1 MRGQDLQQETGQD
14 QKDQKVLEK
23 TEDNKSSF
31 SQEIQTSVHALLSHC
46 CCRVS
51 KSPLVTTGKN
61 QDSSCSI
68 KFKLVQTRLN
78 LLMILAGQISQISD
92 ERGSEWWRTIIWT
105 TKILKV

>member
-1 MRGQDLQQETGQD
+1 MRGQDLQQQTGCRFE
-14 QKDQKVLEK
+14 DQKVSEK
-23 TEDNKSSF
+23 TEDKSSF
-31 SQEIQTSVHALLSHC
+31 SQIQTSVHALLSHC
-46 CCRVS
+46 CCLS
-51 KSPLVTTGKN
+51 SQLVATGNN
-61 QDSSCSI
+61 QDSFCSI

>member
-1 MRGQDLQQETGQD
+1 MRGQDLQQQTGCRFE
-14 QKDQKVLEK
+14 DQKVSEK

>member
-14 QKDQKVLEK
+14 QKDQKVSEK

-31 SQEIQTSVHALLSHC
+31 SEQIQTSVHALLSHC

>member
-14 QKDQKVLEK
+14 QKDQKVFEK

-31 SQEIQTSVHALLSHC
+31 SQEIQTSVHPLLSHC
-46 CCRVS
+46 CCRLS
-51 KSPLVTTGKN
+51 SPLVAKGNN
-61 QDSSCSI
+61 QDSSYSI
-68 KFKLVQTRLN
+68 KFKLVKTRLN

>member
-1 MRGQDLQQETGQD
+1 MRGQDLQQQTGCRFE
-14 QKDQKVLEK
+14 DQKVSEK
-23 TEDNKSSF
+23 TEDKSSF
-31 SQEIQTSVHALLSHC
+31 SQIHTSVHALLSHC
-46 CCRVS
+46 CCLS
-51 KSPLVTTGKN
+51 SQLAASGNN
-61 QDSSCSI
+61 QDLSSSI

>member
-14 QKDQKVLEK
+14 QKDQKVSEK

-31 SQEIQTSVHALLSHC
+31 SQKIQTSVYALLSHC
-46 CCRVS
+46 CCRRS
-51 KSPLVTTGKN
+51 SPLVATGNN

>member
-14 QKDQKVLEK
+14 QKDQKVSEK

-46 CCRVS
+46 CCLS
-51 KSPLVTTGKN
+51 SQLVPTGNN
-61 QDSSCSI
+61 QESSCSI

>member
-1 MRGQDLQQETGQD
+1 MRGQDLQQETGKD
-14 QKDQKVLEK
+14 QKDQKIYEK

-46 CCRVS
+46 CCRLS
-51 KSPLVTTGKN
+51 KSQLVATGNN